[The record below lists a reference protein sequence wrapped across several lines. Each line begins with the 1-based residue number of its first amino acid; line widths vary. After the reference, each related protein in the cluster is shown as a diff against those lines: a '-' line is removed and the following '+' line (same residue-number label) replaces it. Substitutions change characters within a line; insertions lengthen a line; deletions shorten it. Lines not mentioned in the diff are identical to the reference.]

1 MRNSLCEASHQREKR
16 IPSSK
21 HAEFK
26 ACRLRVRG
34 VFDVSRATRAC
45 QEREGVI
52 DGVLEREG
60 AGEVT

>member
-1 MRNSLCEASHQREKR
+1 MRNSVREVSHQREKR
-16 IPSSK
+16 MLSPK
-21 HAEFK
+21 HAEFI
-26 ACRLRVRG
+26 ACQLCG